1 VICASSGPERVN
13 GTLHASKSPV
23 HRGFVRLPHVV
34 YEQVSTAKYRGIS
47 RPPNGEG
54 PKPRRSLPKD
64 EEQKHPN
71 DQDQH
76 SRRADREKSI
86 T

>member
-1 VICASSGPERVN
+1 MICASSGPERVN
-13 GTLHASKSPV
+13 GTLHAQKRPV

-34 YEQVSTAKYRGIS
+34 YEQVSTAKYRGLS
-47 RPPNGEG
+47 RPPHDEE
-54 PKPRRSLPKD
+54 PKPRRSLPED
-64 EEQKHPN
+64 EEQKHRN

-76 SRRADREKSI
+76 SRLADREKSI